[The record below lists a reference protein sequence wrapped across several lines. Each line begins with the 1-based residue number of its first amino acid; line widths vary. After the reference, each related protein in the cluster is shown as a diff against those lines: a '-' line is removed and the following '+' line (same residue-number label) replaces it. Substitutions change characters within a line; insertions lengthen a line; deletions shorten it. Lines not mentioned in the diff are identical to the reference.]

1 MTVHHVGARLPAD
14 FQDANYLAQG
24 CDAASGAK
32 LACSY
37 LQDPMAMGRSQ
48 EIVPLAPLHSA
59 LSSRTPAISTF
70 FALSLRMGQ
79 GQLVLSQFRRRLE
92 RKMRPEAHWEDFLAM
107 AKQTGEQIVQDRTT
121 EALARSGEAA
131 NEMIKGN
138 VVALTETGN
147 ASRAAVQE
155 LTKAYQELTTKNARN
170 LTAAMQ
176 ALVGVKSP
184 AEFIELQQRLIKE
197 GVETAV
203 GDSQRI
209 AQLTTAVFTAA
220 FEPVMKRIGA
230 VQNAA
235 HP

>member
-1 MTVHHVGARLPAD
+1 
-14 FQDANYLAQG
+14 
-24 CDAASGAK
+24 
-32 LACSY
+32 
-37 LQDPMAMGRSQ
+37 
-48 EIVPLAPLHSA
+48 
-59 LSSRTPAISTF
+59 
-70 FALSLRMGQ
+70 
-79 GQLVLSQFRRRLE
+79 
-92 RKMRPEAHWEDFLAM
+92 M
-107 AKQTGEQIVQDRTT
+107 AKQTDEQIVQDRTT

-131 NEMIKGN
+131 NEMIKDN
-138 VVALTETGN
+138 ADALTESGN

-155 LTKAYQELTTKNARN
+155 LTKAYQELATKNVRN

-184 AEFIELQQRLIKE
+184 AEYIELQQRLIKE
-197 GVETAV
+197 GVETTV

-220 FEPVMKRIGA
+220 FEPVKKRIVA